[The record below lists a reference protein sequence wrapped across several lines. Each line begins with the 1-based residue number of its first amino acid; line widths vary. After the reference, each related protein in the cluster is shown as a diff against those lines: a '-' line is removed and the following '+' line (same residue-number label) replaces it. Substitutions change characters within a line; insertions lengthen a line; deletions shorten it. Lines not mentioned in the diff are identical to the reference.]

1 MKSLD
6 EVIDIFE
13 KACDLEKRCEDC
25 PGCLSQDYGCPNDGA
40 GSVPDALYYLKEYR
54 DRIPR
59 WIPVSERMPEND
71 HTMAVRTVT
80 QKGVVSWNRAWWD
93 GEFWHGSGSMANV
106 THWMPI
112 STEVA

>member
-1 MKSLD
+1 MKTIDETITGLCRCRYTSCRTCPYAGTKGKSCKEALLD
-6 EVIDIFE
+6 D
-13 KACDLEKRCEDC
+13 AADL
-25 PGCLSQDYGCPNDGA
+25 LAQ
-40 GSVPDALYYLKEYR
+40 YR
-54 DRIPR
+54 NGTR